1 MSFEEYIMLR
11 DTVLDFMTW
20 FKMSHILVLRVE

>member
-11 DTVLDFMTW
+11 DIVLDFMKQ
-20 FKMSHILVLRVE
+20 FKISHILRKDT

>member
-11 DTVLDFMTW
+11 DTVLDFMMW
-20 FKMSHILVLRVE
+20 FKMSHILRKDT